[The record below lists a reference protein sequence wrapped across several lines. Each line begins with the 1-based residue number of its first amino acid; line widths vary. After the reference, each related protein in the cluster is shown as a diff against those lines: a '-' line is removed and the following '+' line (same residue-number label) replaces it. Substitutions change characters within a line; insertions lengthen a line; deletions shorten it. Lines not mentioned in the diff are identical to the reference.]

1 MAMKSFNQWRRQ
13 EVQEAFGLERL
24 QQLPLLDE
32 WLRVDVS
39 AITPEER
46 KQIESLRG
54 LFQQH
59 ALDWNEAEVKFHF
72 LGPLMNVVDFHAA
85 YYHSF
90 VERPLQ
96 VTIGEETASGIVD
109 FMVATGD
116 QLPKAPY
123 FCLHEYKP
131 EAGSSNDVS
140 GQLLIAMVAAQQ
152 ANRAAGREIPI
163 YGAFV
168 IGRNFYF
175 MVLEENR
182 YAFSDVFP
190 ATQEDVF
197 AVFVILRKVKAYIEA
212 TLAAESH

>member
-1 MAMKSFNQWRRQ
+1 MAMKSFDQWRRH
-13 EVQEAFGLERL
+13 EVQEVFGLQRL
-24 QQLPLLDE
+24 PQLPLLDE
-32 WLRVDVS
+32 WLQVDVS
-39 AITPEER
+39 GITPEER
-46 KQIESLRG
+46 KQIESLRR

-59 ALDWNEAEVKFHF
+59 ALDWNEAEVRFHF

-85 YYHSF
+85 PYHSF
-90 VERPLQ
+90 VERPLR
-96 VTIGEETASGIVD
+96 VAIGEETASGIVD

-116 QLPKAPY
+116 QLPETPY
-123 FCLHEYKP
+123 FCLHQSKP
-131 EAGSSNDVS
+131 LSTSRRDIS
-140 GQLLIAMVAAQQ
+140 GLLLIAMVAAQQ

-212 TLAAESH
+212 TLAAESN